1 MRQSKGMEGMGSGD
15 RKQTVLELMKMMSQ
29 SNKFMHTND
38 IYQPLATQMRMDEL
52 EIVLQQLCEDGV
64 IYSSYA
70 KDIYSVTE
78 M

>member
-1 MRQSKGMEGMGSGD
+1 MADSD
-15 RKQTVLELMKMMSQ
+15 RKSTVLELMKVMAK
-29 SNKFMHTND
+29 SNKFMHMND
-38 IYQPLATQMRMDEL
+38 IFQPLATKMRQDEL
-52 EIVLQQLCEDGV
+52 DVILQQLCEDGV